1 MGLNGRAWRADLV
14 RAGTYS
20 VLLVLG
26 VAWRLLG
33 GFFFDGVWSCGGLLD
48 LVLPR
53 SRSQLAGFG

>member
-26 VAWRLLG
+26 VAWR
-33 GFFFDGVWSCGGLLD
+33 
-48 LVLPR
+48 VL
-53 SRSQLAGFG
+53 F